1 MGIGGKHKGFSNPRK
16 QMEEPKT
23 IVGIDVGTTKIC
35 TLVGEVYGD
44 GQLRIIG
51 AGVVPSRGLRKGVV
65 VNVQEATDAIRASAE
80 KAERFSGYEIA
91 SAYVGVAGQDISA
104 INSRGVVGISRSDRG
119 ISEAD
124 IERALDAARAIA
136 IPHNR
141 EIIHTI
147 PRGFVVDGQEGVKDP
162 IGMQGIRLEV
172 EAHIVT
178 GSSTSVSNLVRCVRQ
193 AGVKVDDLILQPLA
207 SGAAVLKETE
217 QEMGV
222 VLADVGGG
230 TTDIGIFID
239 GSIWHTVILGT
250 GGEHLTRDV
259 AVGLRTPF
267 STAEELKTRYGHAVP
282 ATLATD
288 ELIEVASFGDGAR
301 QPVSRMQLAEV
312 LEARAEEILTLI
324 LREIKRSGYD
334 GLLAAGLVL
343 CGGSAELA
351 GFKDLAQQVLQLPV
365 RVGAPHDLQGMTDGL
380 ESPAYATAVGLLL
393 WGMRRTQQDRLGD
406 RRPPQRGPLWRRI
419 QEWIWAF
426 LPG

>member
-1 MGIGGKHKGFSNPRK
+1 VTEPR
-16 QMEEPKT
+16 T
-23 IVGIDVGTTKIC
+23 IVAIDVGTTKVC
-35 TLVGEVYGD
+35 TLVGEAYED

-51 AGVVPSRGLRKGVV
+51 VGVSPSRGLRKGVV
-65 VNVQEATDAIRASAE
+65 VNVQEATEAITASVQ
-80 KAERFSGYEIA
+80 KAERISGYEIA
-91 SAYVGVAGQDISA
+91 RAYVGVGGGHIMA
-104 INSRGVVGISRSDRG
+104 INSRGVVGISRSARG
-119 ISEAD
+119 ISEYD

-147 PRGFVVDGQEGVKDP
+147 PRGYTVDGQEGVKDP
-162 IGMQGIRLEV
+162 VGMQGIRLEV

-178 GSSTSVSNLVRCVRQ
+178 GASTSVSNLVKCVRD
-193 AGVKVDDLILQPLA
+193 AGVEIDDLILQPLA
-207 SGAAVLKETE
+207 SGEAVLRESE
-217 QEMGV
+217 REMGV

-230 TTDIGIFID
+230 TSDIAVFIE
-239 GSIWHTVILGT
+239 GSIWHTIILGT

-267 STAEELKTRYGHAVP
+267 NTAEELKIKYGHVMP
-282 ATLATD
+282 SSLPTD
-288 ELIEVASFGDGAR
+288 ELIEVTSFGDGAR
-301 QPVSRMQLAEV
+301 EEISRLHLAGV

-324 LREIKRSGYD
+324 LREVKRSGYD

-351 GFKDLAQQVLQLPV
+351 GLCELARQLLQMPV
-365 RVGAPHDLQGMTDGL
+365 RLGTPHDLQGLTDVL

-393 WGMRRTQQDRLGD
+393 WGRRHSPAGEPPP
-406 RRPPQRGPLWRRI
+406 RRPQAPSLAWQRIRDWFR
-419 QEWIWAF
+419 AF